1 MPSGH
6 ASGTGISACAP
17 PRAYSSRRAS
27 SPRGYGRNTSAF
39 EMLTDAE
46 ASVEFDVGDDG
57 SVRGMGVRWEDFP
70 ERSEGSIEER
80 AQVWF
85 RRVGA

>member
-1 MPSGH
+1 
-6 ASGTGISACAP
+6 
-17 PRAYSSRRAS
+17 
-27 SPRGYGRNTSAF
+27 
-39 EMLTDAE
+39 MLTDAE